1 MTLIYIHDIID
12 VLIIKGGYL
21 QRKIYTNLNYY
32 VIILMLLSN
41 ERNLIMSVISG
52 EAYWAHIITPNTKFN
67 PDGEWSIEICNLTAK
82 NKKIAESD
90 GLTIIN
96 KGDERGDFVPLKQ
109 DARTRDGSNRS
120 ISVKD
125 SERNPFPTNKRVGNG
140 SKVNASYNPVAYT
153 QYGGGV
159 KGYLNAVQV
168 VDLVEYNVDEFD
180 VVKGGY
186 TNEEANDLAFA
197 S

>member
-1 MTLIYIHDIID
+1 LTPTYIHDILY

-32 VIILMLLSN
+32 VIILMLLSK

-67 PDGEWSIEICNLTAK
+67 PDGEWSIEVCNLNAK
-82 NKKIAESD
+82 NKKIAEGD
-90 GLTIIN
+90 GLTIKN
-96 KGDERGDFVPLKQ
+96 KGDERGDFVTLKQ
-109 DARTRDGSNRS
+109 YARTRDGSTRS

-125 SERNPFPTNKRVGNG
+125 SERNPFPSSKRVGNG
-140 SKVNASYNPVAYT
+140 SKVNASYRPVPYT

-168 VDLVEYNVDEFD
+168 VDLIEYNADDFD

-186 TNEEANDLAFA
+186 VNEDTDDLAFA